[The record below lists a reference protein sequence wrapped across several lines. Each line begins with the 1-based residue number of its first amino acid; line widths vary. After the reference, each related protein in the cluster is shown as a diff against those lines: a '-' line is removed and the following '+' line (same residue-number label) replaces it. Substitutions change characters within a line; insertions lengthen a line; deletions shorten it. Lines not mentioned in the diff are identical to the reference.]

1 MTTEQATII
10 AAVAA
15 ATNTTEAELLT
26 DCRTPRVSIAR
37 FLAMLI
43 YSEEHP
49 WSSNLDAARAVGKK
63 DPSTGRH
70 GLMRAAHLLHNDEQ
84 FKAAYA
90 NAKRILANAQGM
102 AAAACAPK
110 NDQTACSPSPWPPCY
125 ASSVK
130 I

>member
-1 MTTEQATII
+1 MTTAAAII

-43 YSEEHP
+43 YREAHP
-49 WSSNLDAARAVGKK
+49 WSSNLDAALAVGKK
-63 DPSTGRH
+63 DPGTGRH
-70 GLMRAAHLLHNDEQ
+70 GLMRAAYLLQNDEQ

-90 NAKRILANAQGM
+90 KAKGISANTQA
-102 AAAACAPK
+102 
-110 NDQTACSPSPWPPCY
+110 DL
-125 ASSVK
+125 
-130 I
+130 